1 VIESR
6 HRHTRAL
13 LAAVLTGGG
22 LVLLGGTEPHERVI
36 AGSGV
41 LLLAAALVGVELFAG
56 IRMWRIRRRRSAPPE
71 E

>member
-1 VIESR
+1 
-6 HRHTRAL
+6 
-13 LAAVLTGGG
+13 VLTGGG